1 MPIDSADFARAY
13 ERYYGRTIRLLC
25 TKGLRIED
33 AQEFAQLAW
42 ARAWERRVQ
51 LRRPCQL
58 ASWVSTIAINEF
70 RTHLRHNG
78 REQQLETQDA
88 PCEPSVITRRLI
100 DQLLG
105 GNARYGSILEAFYL
119 FGYSADEIAKLHH
132 TSGVAI
138 RVRLARARAA
148 IRPLVASKTS
158 RPRA

>member
-88 PCEPSVITRRLI
+88 PCEPAVITRRLI
-100 DQLLG
+100 DQLLS

-119 FGYSADEIAKLHH
+119 FGYSADEIAKLHN

-148 IRPLVASKTS
+148 IRPLVASKSS
-158 RPRA
+158 RSRA